1 MNIAEIRQKYPQYD
15 NISDEQLAR
24 GLHKKYYPTLDF
36 DDFAQRIGYQAQ
48 NPVLKMTPEQKEQA
62 AKAAKEWR
70 EQVKPTTAGDKVA
83 EFMVTNPYARQAGF
97 ALQGI
102 SNAGLNPAGYIA
114 RAAGMDTKPLEA
126 RNAAERITELAGQYG
141 YDAAAIA
148 TSLGGAAEA
157 GIGGTGLTGNVIKAM
172 AEGGMPLAETGALG
186 SAFMTGTVNPKGQ
199 WGRFLTDMGGGMA
212 TAPIYS
218 LGSKAAQSIAP
229 VKQIIKSKYQ
239 LNQLTNDPDSGI
251 FINTLKKVSGKGK
264 TIDDVLNQENQ
275 RLSRQAQR
283 AEKIFDA
290 RRNSQENQTSGYVY
304 DTDGL
309 YGRVPA
315 GPEGNRF
322 GNEAQQSI
330 KRLRPNEKLS
340 ETLENPLTFNEY
352 APNVENGKRFSQAM
366 SDFKKSAGY
375 TGEQVWQYTP
385 EEYAKMRTFLTDD
398 GKVGFA
404 IKDDGDVVSVFSN
417 NGPRGAADS
426 IMQAATSVGGKK
438 LDAYDTFLPEIYS
451 RHGFKVTSRD
461 PWNNEFASK
470 TWDKAK
476 MRNFNLGEPDV
487 VYMQYDPNY
496 YGGYEAPNSLQNVV
510 NRLQKA
516 VDNGK
521 SKLQNI
527 WQPEKSAVA
536 SRNEVGVNEKRSFVE
551 ALADETKRRK
561 MRNAVLAGADDLS
574 ERAQILSDAL
584 EHRKNGWHNTS
595 LENLIKTPE
604 LAAAEKNYGAFMAK
618 NGNKKLSAEKVNDF
632 YEQHPVAQNMIDEMR
647 ELDPRAFDGVER
659 GSLKEFDMLKQALRY
674 DAGKNITVGA
684 SKKKA
689 FKRAEDD
696 LKTLMDD
703 EFAGFREVNK
713 EYATAETTQDIFE
726 SRLSKG
732 LTSVGGSTAVTSP
745 FWSGFTS
752 PAVAAGLTAGYFNP
766 TAAVVTAGALGGK
779 AAMRSARRNLGREIA
794 NGVTAQQKLLDKARK
809 YGNISLRSFL
819 TELQNQNEN
828 EKKQRKA
835 MAQYLMSEQ

>member
-1 MNIAEIRQKYPQYD
+1 MDYSEKIARYEEIER
-15 NISDEQLAR
+15 R
-24 GLHKKYYPTLDF
+24 GLLNQLPIEKQEAWAEYKRRQNQP
-36 DDFAQRIGYQAQ
+36 QQPQ

-70 EQVKPTTAGDKVA
+70 EQVKPTTTGDKVA

-148 TSLGGAAEA
+148 AALGGAAEA

-199 WGRFLTDMGGGMA
+199 WGRFLTDMAGGMA

-218 LGSKAAQSIAP
+218 IGSKAAQSIAP
-229 VKQIIKSKYQ
+229 AKQIIKSKYQ

-251 FINTLKKVSGKGK
+251 FKNTLNKVTGKGK
-264 TIDDVLNQENQ
+264 TIDDVLNQESQ

-309 YGRVPA
+309 YGRVSA
-315 GPEGNRF
+315 GSEGNRL
-322 GNEAQQSI
+322 GNEAQQSV
-330 KRLRPNEKLS
+330 KRLRPNDKLS

-352 APNVENGKRFSQAM
+352 APSAENGKRFSQAM

-426 IMQAATSVGGKK
+426 IMQAATSAGGKK

-451 RHGFKVTSRD
+451 RHGFKVASRD
-461 PWNNEFASK
+461 AWNPEYAPDNWNKS
-470 TWDKAK
+470 K

-510 NRLQKA
+510 SRLQNA
-516 VDNGK
+516 VNAGK
-521 SKLQNI
+521 NKLQNI

-536 SRNEVGVNEKRSFVE
+536 NRNEVGVNEKRAFVE

-584 EHRKNGWHNTS
+584 EHRKNGWYNTN

-604 LAAAEKNYGAFMAK
+604 LAAAEKSYGSFMAK

-632 YEQHPVAQNMIDEMR
+632 YEQHPIAKNMIDEMR

-689 FKRAEDD
+689 FERAEND

-703 EFAGFREVNK
+703 EFAGFRDVNK
-713 EYATAETTQDIFE
+713 EYATAETTQGIFE
-726 SRLSKG
+726 SRLKKG

-766 TAAVVTAGALGGK
+766 TAAVITAGALGGK
-779 AAMRSARRNLGREIA
+779 AAMRSARRNLGRNIA
-794 NGVTAQQKLLDKARK
+794 NGVTAQQRLLDKARK

-828 EKKQRKA
+828 EKKQREA
-835 MAQYLMSEQ
+835 MARYLKSNQ